1 MQLLRSCVQ
10 YLLLASSC
18 LELYPGFPVPAAA
31 QLCRLGCSTGH
42 LAPCP
47 HLRPPSQQHYML
59 LLCSLTWRGG
69 TQIHGGCG
77 MSCRA
82 PLLGLGGQL
91 NPPFLLPIP
100 TLTAA
105 WWRLVSLLP
114 GWFGDLQNSPHSGAK
129 HPQAVSCAVFP
140 HFNYL

>member
-1 MQLLRSCVQ
+1 MFHICFWQ
-10 YLLLASSC
+10 
-18 LELYPGFPVPAAA
+18 AAA
-31 QLCRLGCSTGH
+31 WSPTPAPRSLQLPSFADWDAALVTWHHVHICIPHPSSTICFCS
-42 LAPCP
+42 A
-47 HLRPPSQQHYML
+47 
-59 LLCSLTWRGG
+59 LTWRGG

-114 GWFGDLQNSPHSGAK
+114 GWFGDLQNTPHSGAK